1 MKKIKNGTIERIK
14 DFILENEYFKEERI
28 EPVSDPLWQSLR
40 NTGTELWLD
49 TGDIEEASKSWTSEM
64 TALTTNNTLLNKEI
78 QKGIYDDFIKKAD
91 VMVRKLSDKQ
101 RIMEIAFIL
110 NATHGLRLVQKF
122 GGMVSVE
129 LHTDLSHDIEG
140 IVSYGSRFYDINPD
154 RFIIKVP
161 YTAAGLLG
169 ARILRENG
177 VKVNFTL
184 EFSARQN
191 ALVAACVK
199 PNYLNVFLGR
209 LNVYVSDN
217 NLGDGKYVGERA
229 TIASQRV
236 VHSITKDNPEKT
248 KQIAA
253 SLRSGEQL
261 ILLAGIDVFTMPP
274 KVAQEGHQRL
284 DSNLSS
290 RTDEDYP
297 VVLKQGVDSKA
308 VSIDKLWVVS
318 EKELELAESL
328 DRETPASGKEVI
340 HRAREMGCGDM
351 FPGLSEDDLDT
362 LSKDGKIPVH
372 SKWDESI
379 GNNEVAI
386 DTLLNV
392 AGLLSFASD
401 QYALDN
407 RVAKIIG

>member
-1 MKKIKNGTIERIK
+1 MGKINNDITSRIKN
-14 DFILENEYFKEERI
+14 FILEIEDFKEEPI
-28 EPVSDPLWQSLR
+28 ETVSDPFWQSLR

-49 TGDIEEASKSWTSEM
+49 TGDIDEASKSWTSEM

-78 QKGIYDDFIKKAD
+78 QKGIYDEFIKKAD
-91 VMVRKLSDKQ
+91 VIVKELSIKQ

-110 NATHGLRLVQKF
+110 NAKHGLRLVQKF

-129 LHTDLSHDIEG
+129 LHTDLSHNIDG
-140 IVSYGSRFYDINPD
+140 IVSYGKRFHDINPG

-161 YTAAGLLG
+161 YTAAGFLG

-199 PNYLNVFLGR
+199 PDYLNVFLGR
-209 LNVYVSDN
+209 LNAYVSDN

-229 TIASQRV
+229 TIASQRI
-236 VHSITKDNPEKT
+236 VHSITKDNTYPT

-253 SLRSGEQL
+253 SLRSSEQL
-261 ILLAGIDVFTMPP
+261 ALLAGIDVFTIPP
-274 KVAQEGHQRL
+274 KVAREGLEKLKR
-284 DSNLSS
+284 SFSS

-297 VVLKQGVDSKA
+297 VVLSDGVDSKA
-308 VSIDKLWVVS
+308 TSGDKLWDVS
-318 EKELELAESL
+318 EKEIEFAQSL
-328 DRETPASGKEVI
+328 DRETPSSAGEVI
-340 HRAREMGCGDM
+340 RRAKEMGCGDM
-351 FPGLSEDDLDT
+351 FPNLTNDDLGT
-362 LSKDGKIPVH
+362 LSTDGKIPVH
-372 SKWDESI
+372 KKWDESI
-379 GNNEVAI
+379 RKSEVAI
-386 DTLLNV
+386 DTLLNI

-401 QYALDN
+401 QYALDK
-407 RVAKIIG
+407 RVARIID